1 MNPDPEVWRVF
12 TISNARGLHARSS
25 AKFVKCAD
33 GFNALVRVRR
43 EGQTVSGGSI
53 MGLLMLGAA
62 QGAMIEVSASGPQAA
77 EALDALETLINSGF
91 GEN

>member
-1 MNPDPEVWRVF
+1 MQKSF
-12 TISNARGLHARSS
+12 IICNARGLHARSA

-33 GFNALVRVRR
+33 GFNAEIHVQRD
-43 EGQTVSGGSI
+43 GNKVSGRSI

-62 QGAMIEVSASGPQAA
+62 QGAEIAITASGPEAGAA
-77 EALDALETLINSGF
+77 IAALGELINSGF